1 MKNYSWEYFNVQ
13 INQKLSER
21 KAKTIYSQRKIDV
34 ESVFGI
40 MKPILS
46 FTRKSVRGI
55 NKDKRELGLVLMILN
70 IRKVPAQR
78 AENYQKN
85 YKKDNSYIISIEIVF
100 IYLSWTFL
108 SQAFHIYIDIDLIII
123 TKFVGIK

>member
-1 MKNYSWEYFNVQ
+1 MPKLK
-13 INQKLSER
+13 KLSER

-55 NKDKRELGLVLMILN
+55 NKDKRELGLVLMTLN
-70 IRKVPAQR
+70 IIKVTTQR
-78 AENYQKN
+78 AENNQKN
-85 YKKDNSYIISIEIVF
+85 HKKDNFYIISIEIVF
-100 IYLSWTFL
+100 IYLSWNFMFWTLFIL
-108 SQAFHIYIDIDLIII
+108 LKLI
-123 TKFVGIK
+123 VY